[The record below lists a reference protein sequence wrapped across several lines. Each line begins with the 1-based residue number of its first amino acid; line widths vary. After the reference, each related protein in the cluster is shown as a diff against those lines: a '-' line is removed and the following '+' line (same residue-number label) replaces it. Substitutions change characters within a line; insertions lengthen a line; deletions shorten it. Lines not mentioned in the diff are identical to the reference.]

1 MAQMFRTLPTFGQD
15 PRAVA
20 EVVNGI
26 MNGKTNN
33 TGTVTLA
40 TGGAL
45 TTTIND
51 MRIGIDSK
59 IILIPFNAAAY
70 ADSAPFGEFQD
81 DTDQTAASTTTA
93 YAMKLNT
100 TDYSNGVFVS
110 NDSRIN
116 VSNYG
121 IYNLQYSAQFTNT
134 DSQEQDISIWFRK
147 NGVDIPKSNSE
158 YMIGPRHG
166 SLVDGRLITALNFFI
181 DMNAGDYVQIMWS
194 TSSTT
199 VSLQDIPAQTSPTR
213 PASPSVIVTMQYV
226 APSASTNIY
235 VSSQGQGVATLTHFA
250 NSTADK
256 IYAYVVVG

>member
-1 MAQMFRTLPTFGQD
+1 MNQFRVLPSFGND
-15 PRAVA
+15 PRVVA

-33 TGTVTLA
+33 TGTVTIA

-51 MRIGIDSK
+51 LRIGANSK
-59 IILIPFNAAAY
+59 IFIVPYSTAAF
-70 ADSAPFGEFQD
+70 ADSAPYGEFQD
-81 DTDQTAASTTTA
+81 DTDQAAASTTVA
-93 YAMKLNT
+93 YPMKLNT

-116 VSNYG
+116 VSDYG

-147 NGVDIPKSNSE
+147 NGVNIPKSNSE

-181 DMNAGDYVQIMWS
+181 EMNAGDYVEVVWS
-194 TSSTT
+194 TTNIS
-199 VSLQDIPAQTSPTR
+199 VSMQNIPAQTSPTR
-213 PASPSVIVTMQYV
+213 PVTPSLILTMQYV
-226 APSASTNIY
+226 APSASTNVY
-235 VSSQGQGVATLTHFA
+235 VSSQGQGTATLTHFA
-250 NSTADK
+250 NTTANK
-256 IYAYVVVG
+256 VYAYVIVG

>member
-1 MAQMFRTLPTFGQD
+1 MTVQFRTLPAFGGD
-15 PRAVA
+15 ARAVA

-33 TGTVTLA
+33 TGLVTLA

-51 MRIGIDSK
+51 LRIGVDSK
-59 IILIPFNAAAY
+59 IILIPFSAAAY

-81 DTDQTAASTTTA
+81 DTDQVATSTTTA
-93 YAMKLNT
+93 YPITLNT
-100 TDYSNGVFVS
+100 TDFSNGVFVS
-110 NDSRIN
+110 NNSRIN
-116 VSNYG
+116 VSDYG
-121 IYNLQYSAQFTNT
+121 IYNLQYSAQFINT

-181 DMNAGDYVQIMWS
+181 EMNAGDYAEIVWC
-194 TSSTT
+194 TTSTT
-199 VSLQDIPAQTSPTR
+199 VSLQNIPAQTSPTR
-213 PASPSVIVTMQYV
+213 PATPSVIVTMQYV
-226 APSASTNIY
+226 APSASTNVY
-235 VSSQGQGVATLTHFA
+235 VSSQGKGVATLTHFA
-250 NSTADK
+250 NSTANK
-256 IYAYVVVG
+256 TYAYVVVG

>member
-1 MAQMFRTLPTFGQD
+1 MNQFRVLPSFGND
-15 PRAVA
+15 PRVVA

-51 MRIGIDSK
+51 LRISADSK
-59 IILIPFNAAAY
+59 IIVIPYSTAAF
-70 ADSAPFGEFQD
+70 ADSAPYGEFQD
-81 DTDQTAASTTTA
+81 DTDQAAASTTVA
-93 YAMKLNT
+93 YPMKLNT

-110 NDSRIN
+110 NTSRIN
-116 VSNYG
+116 VSDYG

-147 NGVDIPKSNSE
+147 NGVNIPKSNSE

-181 DMNAGDYVQIMWS
+181 EMNAGDYVEVVWS
-194 TSSTT
+194 TTNIS
-199 VSLQDIPAQTSPTR
+199 VSMQNIPAQTSPTR
-213 PASPSVIVTMQYV
+213 PVTPSLILTMQYV
-226 APSASTNIY
+226 APSASTNVY
-235 VSSQGQGVATLTHFA
+235 VSSQGQGTATLTHFA
-250 NSTADK
+250 NTTANK
-256 IYAYVVVG
+256 VYAYVIVG

>member
-1 MAQMFRTLPTFGQD
+1 MAQMFRTLPPFGQD

-20 EVVNGI
+20 EIVNGI

-45 TTTIND
+45 STTIND

-59 IILIPFNAAAY
+59 IILIPISAAAY

-81 DTDQTAASTTTA
+81 DTDQVATSTTVA

-116 VSNYG
+116 VSNTG
-121 IYNLQYSAQFTNT
+121 IYNLQYSAQFTN
-134 DSQEQDISIWFRK
+134 SSSLEQDISIWFRK
-147 NGVDIPKSNSE
+147 NGADIPKSNSE
-158 YMIGPRHG
+158 YMIGAKHG

-181 DMNAGDYVQIMWS
+181 DMNAGDYVEIMWS
-194 TSSTT
+194 TTSTT
-199 VSLQDIPAQTSPTR
+199 VSLQDIPAQTLPTR
-213 PASPSVIVTMQYV
+213 PSTPSLIVTMQYV

-250 NSTADK
+250 NSTANK
-256 IYAYVVVG
+256 TYAYVVVG

>member
-1 MAQMFRTLPTFGQD
+1 MNQFRVLPSFGND
-15 PRAVA
+15 PRVVA

-33 TGTVTLA
+33 TGTVTIA

-51 MRIGIDSK
+51 LRISADSK
-59 IILIPFNAAAY
+59 IIVIPYSAAAFD
-70 ADSAPFGEFQD
+70 DSAPYGAFQD
-81 DTDQTAASTTTA
+81 DTDQAATSITAA

-100 TDYSNGVFVS
+100 VDYTNGVFVS
-110 NDSRIN
+110 NNSRIN
-116 VSNYG
+116 VSDYG

-134 DSQEQDISIWFRK
+134 SSLEQDISIWFRK
-147 NGVDIPKSNSE
+147 NGTDIPKSNSE

-181 DMNAGDYVQIMWS
+181 EMNAGDYAEIMWR

-213 PASPSVIVTMQYV
+213 PSAPSIIVTMQYV

-235 VSSQGQGVATLTHFA
+235 VSSQGQGTATLTHFA
-250 NSTADK
+250 NTTANK
-256 IYAYVVVG
+256 VYAYVIVG

>member
-1 MAQMFRTLPTFGQD
+1 MNQFRTLPTFGQD
-15 PRAVA
+15 PRVVA

-33 TGTVTLA
+33 TGIISLA
-40 TGGAL
+40 TGGARS
-45 TTTIND
+45 TTIYDN
-51 MRIGIDSK
+51 RIGGDSK
-59 IILIPFNAAAY
+59 IFLIPYSAAAN

-81 DTDQTAASTTTA
+81 DTDQTAASTTVA

-100 TDYSNGVFVS
+100 TDFSNGVFVS
-110 NDSRIN
+110 SNSRIN
-116 VSNYG
+116 VSDYG

-147 NGVDIPKSNSE
+147 NGVNIPKSNSE

-181 DMNAGDYVQIMWS
+181 EMNAGDYVEIMWS
-194 TSSTT
+194 TTSTT
-199 VSLQDIPAQTSPTR
+199 VSLQHIAAQTSPTR
-213 PASPSVIVTMQYV
+213 PETPSLIVTMQYV
-226 APSASTNIY
+226 APSASTNVY

-256 IYAYVVVG
+256 VYAYVVVG

>member
-1 MAQMFRTLPTFGQD
+1 MNQFRVLPSFGND
-15 PRAVA
+15 PRVVA

-33 TGTVTLA
+33 TGTVTIA

-51 MRIGIDSK
+51 LRISADSK
-59 IILIPFNAAAY
+59 IIVIPYSAAAFD
-70 ADSAPFGEFQD
+70 DSAPYGEFQD
-81 DTDQTAASTTTA
+81 DTDQLAASTTVA
-93 YAMKLNT
+93 YPMKLNT

-110 NDSRIN
+110 NNSRIN

-134 DSQEQDISIWFRK
+134 DSQEQDISVWFRL
-147 NGVDIPKSNSE
+147 NGVDIPKSNGE

-181 DMNAGDYVQIMWS
+181 QMNAGDYAEIVWS
-194 TSSTT
+194 TTNVS
-199 VSLQDIPAQTSPTR
+199 VSLQNIPAQTSPTR
-213 PASPSVIVTMQYV
+213 PASPSIIVTMQYV

-235 VSSQGQGVATLTHFA
+235 VSSQGQGTATLTHFA
-250 NSTADK
+250 NTTADK
-256 IYAYVVVG
+256 VYAYVIVG

>member
-1 MAQMFRTLPTFGQD
+1 MNQFRVLPSFGND
-15 PRAVA
+15 PRVVA

-33 TGTVTLA
+33 TGTVTIA

-51 MRIGIDSK
+51 LRISADSK
-59 IILIPFNAAAY
+59 IIVIPYSAAAFS
-70 ADSAPFGEFQD
+70 DSAPYGEFQD
-81 DTDQTAASTTTA
+81 DTDQLAASTTVA
-93 YAMKLNT
+93 YPMKLNT

-134 DSQEQDISIWFRK
+134 SSLEQDISVWFRL
-147 NGVDIPKSNSE
+147 NGVDIPKSNGE

-181 DMNAGDYVQIMWS
+181 QMNAGDYAEIVWS
-194 TSSTT
+194 TTNTS
-199 VSLQDIPAQTSPTR
+199 VSLQNIPAQTSPTR
-213 PASPSVIVTMQYV
+213 PASPSIIVTMQYV

-235 VSSQGQGVATLTHFA
+235 VSSQGQGTATLTHFA
-250 NSTADK
+250 NTTADK
-256 IYAYVVVG
+256 VYAYVIVG

>member
-1 MAQMFRTLPTFGQD
+1 MNQFRVLPSFGND
-15 PRAVA
+15 PRVVA

-33 TGTVTLA
+33 TGTVTIA

-51 MRIGIDSK
+51 LRISADSK
-59 IILIPFNAAAY
+59 IIVIPYSTAAF
-70 ADSAPFGEFQD
+70 ADSAPYGEFQD
-81 DTDQTAASTTTA
+81 DTDQAAASTTVA
-93 YAMKLNT
+93 YPMKLNT

-110 NDSRIN
+110 NTSRIN
-116 VSNYG
+116 VSDYG

-147 NGVDIPKSNSE
+147 NGVNIPKSNSE

-181 DMNAGDYVQIMWS
+181 EMNAGDYVEVVWS
-194 TSSTT
+194 TTNIS
-199 VSLQDIPAQTSPTR
+199 VSMQNIPAQTSPTR
-213 PASPSVIVTMQYV
+213 PVTPSLILTMQYV
-226 APSASTNIY
+226 APSASTNVY
-235 VSSQGQGVATLTHFA
+235 VSSQGKGTATLTHFA
-250 NSTADK
+250 NSTANK
-256 IYAYVVVG
+256 VYAYVIVG

>member
-1 MAQMFRTLPTFGQD
+1 MNQFRVLPSFGND
-15 PRAVA
+15 PRIVA

-33 TGTVTLA
+33 TGTVTIA

-51 MRIGIDSK
+51 LRISADSK
-59 IILIPFNAAAY
+59 IIVIPYSAAAY
-70 ADSAPFGEFQD
+70 ADSAPYGEFQD
-81 DTDQTAASTTTA
+81 DTDQLATSTTVA

-110 NDSRIN
+110 NNSRIN
-116 VSNYG
+116 VSNTG

-134 DSQEQDISIWFRK
+134 SSLEQDISIWFRK
-147 NGVDIPKSNSE
+147 NGTDIPKSNGE
-158 YMIGPRHG
+158 YMIGARHG

-181 DMNAGDYVQIMWS
+181 DMNAGDYVEIMWC
-194 TSSTT
+194 TNSTT
-199 VSLQDIPAQTSPTR
+199 VSLQDIAAQTSPTR
-213 PASPSVIVTMQYV
+213 PASPSIIVTMQYV

-235 VSSQGQGVATLTHFA
+235 VSSQGQGTATLTHFA
-250 NSTADK
+250 NTTANK
-256 IYAYVVVG
+256 VYAYVIVG